1 MLSAAAAFI
10 WAVEHQVHIAFVLKS
25 GTLVLR
31 LLEGVV
37 PDELLLVVADSLTD
51 TDDLT
56 EIAADIMPEKPV
68 LPSANERVP
77 RNDSAI
83 SRGAMRPETRRSRK
97 KEPAEKPAS
106 SV

>member
-31 LLEGVV
+31 LIEGVV

-56 EIAADIMPEKPV
+56 EIAADIMPDGAGGPPLVNFAGVE
-68 LPSANERVP
+68 AQAQTAGG
-77 RNDSAI
+77 AI
-83 SRGAMRPETRRSRK
+83 AAAVIHEAGLDARAGS
-97 KEPAEKPAS
+97 
-106 SV
+106 